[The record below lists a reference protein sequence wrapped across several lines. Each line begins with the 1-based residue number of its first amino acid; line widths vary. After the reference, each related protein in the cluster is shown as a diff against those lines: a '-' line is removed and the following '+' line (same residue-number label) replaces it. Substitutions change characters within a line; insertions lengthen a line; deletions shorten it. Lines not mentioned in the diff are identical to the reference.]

1 MFTKVFSIL
10 ALGAVAVSA
19 SGYSTA
25 NVNGID
31 YSCNTSA
38 VQCCGALQAPRNY
51 NAADIAALVGVAV
64 QDCAN
69 GAGNGRKRSPTNGRV
84 SFQPEMTNSGPLQW
98 HSTALSVTTPMGN
111 LRQITG
117 QLGVQCNPVTVIGAG
132 TGANCASSPTCC
144 EQNFQNQFLGINCTP
159 ATVGL

>member
-64 QDCAN
+64 QDVC
-69 GAGNGRKRSPTNGRV
+69 RKFR
-84 SFQPEMTNSGPLQW
+84 
-98 HSTALSVTTPMGN
+98 TA
-111 LRQITG
+111 
-117 QLGVQCNPVTVIGAG
+117 CNPVTVIGAG